1 MLYIIYTVFNKGLS
15 EGMLF
20 PYPKSEV
27 KIAINYRRAP
37 LFCRSKI
44 FGMYTKD
51 VSLNGKILL
60 IDSLWHDVLR

>member
-1 MLYIIYTVFNKGLS
+1 MLYIIYTIFNKGLS

-27 KIAINYRRAP
+27 KIAINYRKVP
-37 LFCRSKI
+37 LFCRSEI

-51 VSLNGKILL
+51 VRFTEWKNSPDRFSLI
-60 IDSLWHDVLR
+60 